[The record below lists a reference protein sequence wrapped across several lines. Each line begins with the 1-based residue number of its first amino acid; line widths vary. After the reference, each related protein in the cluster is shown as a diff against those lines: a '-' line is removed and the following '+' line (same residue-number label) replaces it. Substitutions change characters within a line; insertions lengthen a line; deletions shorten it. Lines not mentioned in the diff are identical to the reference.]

1 MIYRIKAEDEILD
14 SMVRKKVLS
23 DINGPENFQRKQLS
37 QMRHEIYKDNTKKWV
52 IKALAAQ
59 GLRLDTLQMMSDRAS
74 NISVCKKIVDKKA
87 KCYAGGVNRKAT
99 NDADQDKVDSLVDLL
114 ELNSKNKKADKWR
127 ELHRNCLLQVVP
139 VKNVNES
146 EDAGIDLFDI
156 SYRILAPWQY
166 DAIEDYYN
174 HERPLVVILSEYVY
188 KPKPVVFGGTQDPGI
203 VGAQMPNAV
212 NTKTRPEGDGIN
224 QTIANN
230 PYDDIE
236 CRYIWWSKRYHFT
249 TNDKGEIL
257 TEESPDGNVNPI
269 NKLPFVNVAQ
279 DQDGEFWADGGDD
292 LVEGS
297 VLINLVITDM
307 LSIAFQQ
314 GFGQPVVTGGPEIPN
329 QFASGPNNAI
339 ILRQKDKDDPVPSFT
354 FAQANPPLK
363 EHQMILE
370 MYVALLLSTNNLA
383 PTNVANSI
391 NASQF
396 PSGISLLIE
405 NSELQGSIED
415 KQTIMKDA
423 EEDAFEIIRD
433 WQNHYFDLGAL
444 TDEFKEIGRISDDTE
459 IDITWNQT
467 KPVITETE
475 KLNNY
480 KLRLDLGINDKV
492 DLIMMDNPGMSKDD
506 AEKKLLEI
514 TVQRLSQM
522 KLLMGGLPQAKT
534 PVAPGTPAQPG
545 QPGQAAP
552 SAKGNI
558 PADANAQKVAQVA
571 VGGGAMTEQDAGGVD
586 TVG

>member
-1 MIYRIKAEDEILD
+1 MKYRIKSEDDIMKPE
-14 SMVRKKVLS
+14 VRVKVLQ
-23 DINGPENFQRKQLS
+23 DINDPENVYRKQLS
-37 QMRHEIYKDNTKKWV
+37 QKRHEIYKDNTKKWV
-52 IKALAAQ
+52 IRALADQ
-59 GLRLDTLQMMSDRAS
+59 GLRSDTLQMMSDRAS
-74 NISVCKKIVDKKA
+74 NISIAKKIVDKKA
-87 KCYAGGVNRKAT
+87 KCYAGGVTRKST
-99 NDADQDKVDSLVDLL
+99 NESDQSKVDALMDEL
-114 ELNSKNKKADKWR
+114 EINSKNKKADKWR
-127 ELHRNCLLQVVP
+127 ELHRNCVIQIVP
-139 VKNVNES
+139 VKNINES
-146 EDAGIDLFDI
+146 EDAGSDLFDI

-174 HERPLVVILSEYVY
+174 HECPLVIILSEYVY
-188 KPKPVVFGGTQDPGI
+188 KPKPVVFSSTQDAAI
-203 VGAQMPNAV
+203 VGAQMPNAIS
-212 NTKTRPEGDGIN
+212 TRTRPEGDGIN

-230 PYDDIE
+230 PYDDVE

-249 TNDKGEIL
+249 TNDKGEIVA
-257 TEESPDGNVNPI
+257 EDSPDGNANPI

-292 LVEGS
+292 LIEGS

-314 GFGQPVVTGGPEIPN
+314 GFGQPVVTGGPNLPD

-339 ILRQKDKDDPVPSFT
+339 ILRQKDKDDPVPKFEYV
-354 FAQANPPLK
+354 QANPPLQ
-363 EHQMILE
+363 EHQKILE

-415 KQTIMKDA
+415 KQTLMKDV

-433 WQNHYFDLGAL
+433 WQNYYFELGAL
-444 TDEFKEIGRISDDTE
+444 TESFKEIGKISPDTE
-459 IDITWNQT
+459 IDVTWNQT

-475 KLNNY
+475 KLANY
-480 KLRLDLGINDKV
+480 KARIELGINDKV
-492 DLIMMDNPGMSKDD
+492 DIIMQDNPGMSRDD

-514 TVQRLSQM
+514 TMQKIKSMQ
-522 KLLMGGLPQAKT
+522 LLAASLPQASAM
-534 PVAPGTPAQPG
+534 APSVQSTQPG
-545 QPGQAAP
+545 QPTQAAQG
-552 SAKGNI
+552 KNI
-558 PADANAQKVAQVA
+558 IADSSLKKPAQV
-571 VGGGAMTEQDAGGVD
+571 GGAGAAMTELDAGGIT